1 MDQIL
6 YNPKIESK
14 KIKSK
19 WRLKNMLALVLTDT
33 TQTSYYNFALHQDQW
48 VSTYCYHAVIS
59 KLILKAIVHEY
70 NSHEVLYERGLGTT
84 KVKIW
89 QNIYFSDRCSCS
101 SSYCEKTFGQRL
113 FSNHSMKT

>member
-6 YNPKIESK
+6 YNPKTESK

-33 TQTSYYNFALHQDQW
+33 TQTSYYDFALHQDQW

-70 NSHEVLYERGLGTT
+70 NSHEVLYERGLVTT
-84 KVKIW
+84 KVKVR
-89 QNIYFSDRCSCS
+89 QNIFFR
-101 SSYCEKTFGQRL
+101 
-113 FSNHSMKT
+113 